1 MSVISTVLL
10 LGVSYGMI
18 LYIISVGLS
27 ITMGLMRFI
36 NLAHGAFAMLGGY
49 ATVTLM
55 NGWGI
60 PFFPAVAAAFFVTAA
75 IGVILERTLYVRLYG
90 AADFEQILFSIAL
103 VFIAIA
109 ASRYFWGPL
118 PQPILIPDY
127 LKGQI
132 SVGGFQF
139 PAYRV
144 MLILV
149 GGAVIAGLHAL
160 LEHSTLGARVRAA
173 VDNRRMSESLG
184 VNSSLLFSLMFA
196 LGSGLAG
203 LGGGLGAELL
213 PIYPGYALKY
223 VIMCA
228 IVVALGGAGTVR
240 GPFLAALI
248 IGVSDTVFRYYMPDM
263 GSLFIYGLII
273 LVLLFRPHGLVPQM
287 KG

>member
-1 MSVISTVLL
+1 MSVLLTVLL

-36 NLAHGAFAMLGGY
+36 NLAHGAFAMMGGY

-55 NGWGI
+55 GNWGVS
-60 PFFPAVAAAFFVTAA
+60 FFPAVAAAFVWTAA
-75 IGVILERTLYVRLYG
+75 LGVLLERTLYVRLYG

-109 ASRYFWGPL
+109 ASRYSWGPL
-118 PQPILIPDY
+118 PQPIRIPDY
-127 LKGQI
+127 LRGQI
-132 SVGGFQF
+132 TLAGLQF
-139 PAYRV
+139 PAYRL
-144 MLILV
+144 MLIIV
-149 GGAVIAGLHAL
+149 GFTAVAGLHAL
-160 LEHSTLGARVRAA
+160 LEHSTLGAQVRAA

-184 VNSSLLFSLMFA
+184 VNSSLLFTLMFA

-240 GPFLAALI
+240 GPFFAALI
-248 IGVSDTVFRYYMPDM
+248 IGVSDTMFRYYVPGL

-273 LVLLFRPHGLVPQM
+273 VVLLFRPHGLVPQM